1 MTGFMEAFP
10 VVFSSPV
17 NLLLV
22 FFGSVVGIIFGAI
35 PGLTAGMAIALCLPL
50 TFAMEIVPSFTLLM
64 SLYIGGISGGL
75 IAAIL
80 IKIPGTPASVAT
92 VFDGG
97 PMADR
102 GEGWKALSVCIV
114 FSFLGT
120 MFGIVIMCLF
130 TPILGAFALKLGV
143 FEYFAV
149 AVFAFHFRHT

>member
-97 PMADR
+97 PYA
-102 GEGWKALSVCIV
+102 
-114 FSFLGT
+114 
-120 MFGIVIMCLF
+120 
-130 TPILGAFALKLGV
+130 
-143 FEYFAV
+143 
-149 AVFAFHFRHT
+149 